1 MSLLTLAEV
10 TKRYEGVQALN
21 RVSLQIEKGTI
32 KGLIGPNGS
41 GKSTLFHLISGMER
55 PDSGRI
61 FFREKEITSLDPHKI
76 ALMGLG
82 RTFQTIQPL
91 GNMTAVDNI
100 LTGMDRRLRG
110 GLLSCGFWLP
120 RIKRSEREA
129 LKEAK
134 GILEFVG
141 LLGRWEWPASQLSF
155 GEQKML
161 DLGRAIALRPE
172 LLLLDEPA
180 AGLPPAEVDALSKR
194 ILKLREDGMTIFL
207 VEHRMEMVMEIAD
220 EIAAFH
226 HGEVIAEGSPDE
238 VRRNDRVIETYTK
251 GKKTHA

>member
-1 MSLLTLAEV
+1 
-10 TKRYEGVQALN
+10 
-21 RVSLQIEKGTI
+21 
-32 KGLIGPNGS
+32 
-41 GKSTLFHLISGMER
+41 
-55 PDSGRI
+55 
-61 FFREKEITSLDPHKI
+61 
-76 ALMGLG
+76 
-82 RTFQTIQPL
+82 
-91 GNMTAVDNI
+91 
-100 LTGMDRRLRG
+100 
-110 GLLSCGFWLP
+110 
-120 RIKRSEREA
+120 

-161 DLGRAIALRPE
+161 ELGRAIALRPE

>member
-1 MSLLTLAEV
+1 MSLLTLTEV
-10 TKRYEGVQALN
+10 TKKYDGIWALN
-21 RVSLQIEKGTI
+21 QVSLHVERGTI
-32 KGLIGPNGS
+32 KGLMGPNGS

-61 FFREKEITSLDPHKI
+61 FFREKEITSLAPHEI
-76 ALMGLG
+76 AQMGLG
-82 RTFQTIQPL
+82 RTFQTLQTL
-91 GNMTAVDNI
+91 GNMTVVDNI
-100 LTGMDRRLRG
+100 LTGMYRRLGG

-120 RIKRSEREA
+120 RIKRGEREA

-161 DLGRAIALRPE
+161 ELGRAIASRPE

-180 AGLPPAEVDALSKR
+180 AGLTPAEVEALAKR
-194 ILKLREDGMTIFL
+194 ILRLRKDGMTIFL

-220 EIAAFH
+220 EIAVFH
-226 HGEVIAEGSPDE
+226 QGEVIAEGSPDE
-238 VRRNDRVIETYTK
+238 VGRNNRVIETYTK

>member
-1 MSLLTLAEV
+1 MSLLTLTEV
-10 TKRYEGVQALN
+10 TKKYDGIWALN
-21 RVSLQIEKGTI
+21 RVSLHVERGTI
-32 KGLIGPNGS
+32 KGLMGPNGS

-61 FFREKEITSLDPHKI
+61 FFREKEITSLAPHEI
-76 ALMGLG
+76 AQMGLG
-82 RTFQTIQPL
+82 RTFQTLQTL
-91 GNMTAVDNI
+91 GNMTVVDNI
-100 LTGMDRRLRG
+100 LTGMYRRLGG

-120 RIKRSEREA
+120 RIKRGEREA

-161 DLGRAIALRPE
+161 ELGRAIASRPE

-180 AGLPPAEVDALSKR
+180 AGLTPAEIEALAKR
-194 ILKLREDGMTIFL
+194 ILRLRKDGMTIFL

-220 EIAAFH
+220 EIAALH
-226 HGEVIAEGSPDE
+226 QGEVIAEGSPDE
-238 VRRNDRVIETYTK
+238 VRRNNRVIETYTK
-251 GKKTHA
+251 GRKALA